1 MIDILQYVIS
11 FCVDWKSKITAM
23 TGQIKHR
30 ILCKRY
36 FKIIP
41 IWNQWTKLKQ
51 TWLEYALY
59 DLYKMC
65 VFHFDRKSKMAAIT
79 WNGYNIRPI
88 IEWSFMKFYVFLCW
102 SEIKDGDH
110 HRTSL
115 TYMCNLSET
124 TEQTNSILLVLYR
137 RKPKETIVLGSV
149 RPSITLKFLVV
160 QTFLY
165 PPATKL

>member
-1 MIDILQYVIS
+1 
-11 FCVDWKSKITAM
+11 
-23 TGQIKHR
+23 
-30 ILCKRY
+30 
-36 FKIIP
+36 
-41 IWNQWTKLKQ
+41 
-51 TWLEYALY
+51 
-59 DLYKMC
+59 MC

-124 TEQTNSILLVLYR
+124 TEETNLEYALNTPLQNVSFCVDQMV
-137 RKPKETIVLGSV
+137 P
-149 RPSITLKFLVV
+149 ITGQV
-160 QTFLY
+160 
-165 PPATKL
+165 